1 MVRVLDSQGE
11 RSQKKEPAFQ
21 GKTERR
27 GMRGGAEGQ
36 GGLERGGD
44 GGGRSKRRRRIKGS

>member
-21 GKTERR
+21 GKTERE
-27 GMRGGAEGQ
+27 EGREEVWRDRV
-36 GGLERGGD
+36 G
-44 GGGRSKRRRRIKGS
+44 

>member
-21 GKTERR
+21 GKTERE
-27 GMRGGAEGQ
+27 EGQ
-36 GGLERGGD
+36 EEVWRDRVG
-44 GGGRSKRRRRIKGS
+44 